1 MSLQDIWYTFS
12 RKTPEDRQR
21 MKDAEKTRK
30 VEVESRKEK
39 EKGRQENEKGNCGD
53 NLKYNYSLL
62 WIQ

>member
-1 MSLQDIWYTFS
+1 
-12 RKTPEDRQR
+12 